1 MDYLRNHSMIHEGT
15 PRIRRIDTLANCA
28 RAVLLVG
35 AFFLL
40 VHIILA
46 NHDNGHWSYVWH
58 YYFGGN

>member
-1 MDYLRNHSMIHEGT
+1 MIHEGT

-28 RAVLLVG
+28 KAVLLVG

-46 NHDNGHWSYVWH
+46 NHDNGHWTYVWH